1 MRKYENYTFAPV
13 PWIEKMPLHWKL
25 VRGKHLYQKMQRP
38 TSNIDEVVTC
48 FRDGTVTL
56 RKNRRIT
63 GFTESLKEIGYQGIK
78 KGDLVIHVMDAFA
91 GAIGVSDSD
100 GKGTPV
106 YNVCQAK
113 GDSNNQYYAL
123 LLREMARTGFIQS
136 LYRGIRERSSDFRFE
151 VFAAQFYPVPPRP
164 EQDQIVHFL
173 DWKVSSI
180 NKLLLLKRKQIALLH
195 EWQSV
200 HISHIVTHG
209 LRNGVVTKNSGAE
222 WLGDIPEHWQAIRC
236 KYLFSER
243 DERSQDGSEQHLSMS
258 QKYGLVPDSQ
268 LDERR
273 MLSESYVG
281 GKLCYKDDL
290 VLNRLKAHL
299 GVFALAS
306 QSGVIS
312 PDYTVLR
319 PSTARIL
326 PSFAETVL
334 KSDRCRGEL
343 RIRVRGIIEGFW
355 RLYTDDFNTIVLPV
369 PPLDEQVEIMK
380 YIVEFRG
387 KTKKYENM
395 LTQEISDLQELK
407 TRLISDVA
415 TGKIDVR
422 DIEVPDSEY
431 VQETGDSS
439 DENNKDMGDASEDE
453 EK

>member
-1 MRKYENYTFAPV
+1 MREYENYTLAPV

-91 GAIGVSDSD
+91 GSIGVSDSD

-151 VFAAQFYPVPPRP
+151 VFAAQFYPVPPSP
-164 EQDQIVHFL
+164 EQDQIVRFL

-180 NKLLLLKRKQIALLH
+180 NKLISVKRKQIALLH
-195 EWQSV
+195 ERQSV

-209 LRNGVVTKNSGAE
+209 LGDGVAAKNSGAE
-222 WLGDIPEHWQAIRC
+222 WLGDIPEHWQAMRC

-243 DERSQDGSEQHLSMS
+243 EERSQDGLEQHLSMS

-281 GKLCYKDDL
+281 GKLCDKDDL

-299 GVFALAS
+299 GVFALAP

-319 PSTARIL
+319 PNTERIL

-334 KSDRCRGEL
+334 KSDCCRGEL

-369 PPLDEQVEIMK
+369 PPLDEQAEIME
-380 YIVEFRG
+380 YIVEFRD
-387 KTKKYENM
+387 KAKKYEDT
-395 LTQEISDLQELK
+395 LTQEISSLQELK
-407 TRLISDVA
+407 ARLISDTV

-422 DIEVPDSEY
+422 GIQIPEYEFAEENIDTENDESMEGMKSETY
-431 VQETGDSS
+431 
-439 DENNKDMGDASEDE
+439 E
-453 EK
+453 E